1 LKNSFWLALAL
12 LILTLSGC
20 MPPDKQSVD
29 LERIKVVEYM
39 KGFDAAKEAILEKLN
54 LNAIAH
60 RDSCKFYEPFSPM
73 VQGLAGVNCDQ
84 DFSKLYAEVNVS
96 PSEYLRPA
104 LVGLGLV
111 FIMGLFVFGLI
122 YIVVTTVRAFASE
135 VAVKS
140 GPIKQK
146 IIDQAVAEAETKK
159 AHLVRQVEA
168 LESKKTEISQ
178 AIRSKNADLT
188 AANDRFEELTDRI
201 DDMESRLEAALEI
214 ENSKAS
220 AAQLKIALQKLK
232 K

>member
-1 LKNSFWLALAL
+1 M
-12 LILTLSGC
+12 LSGC
-20 MPPDKQSVD
+20 MQPDKQAVD
-29 LERIKVVEYM
+29 LEKIKAAEYTA
-39 KGFDAAKEAILEKLN
+39 GFNDAHDQIIKELSVNTLV
-54 LNAIAH
+54 H
-60 RDSCKFYEPFSPM
+60 RDSCQFFRPFSAR
-73 VQGLAGVNCDQ
+73 VQGLAGLNCDQ
-84 DFSKLYAEVNVS
+84 DFTGLRESVNLA
-96 PSEYLRPA
+96 PSLYLRPA
-104 LVGLGLV
+104 FVGLALV